1 MKFSS
6 IACLILSLPF
16 FGIAA
21 AALAEQPN
29 ANARSYATQSNPET
43 LVLDARD
50 AGRGLMT
57 ATLRIP
63 VEPGPFTFVYPEW
76 TPGEH
81 GPTGPLADQ
90 IGRAHV

>member
-50 AGRGLMT
+50 AGRGLSRGSGDLGQAAGGT
-57 ATLRIP
+57 D
-63 VEPGPFTFVYPEW
+63 G
-76 TPGEH
+76 
-81 GPTGPLADQ
+81 
-90 IGRAHV
+90 